1 VPADRGEVKVDAMNE
16 QATEDPGAYI
26 GSEPERE
33 AETIPGGVDPKDER
47 TSGSNSR
54 PGVAGEPEDGDTSDV
69 VEGDVGSASLKEP
82 AAAESAAADLDRLPS
97 NR

>member
-1 VPADRGEVKVDAMNE
+1 MNE

-33 AETIPGGVDPKDER
+33 SETIPGGVDSKDER

-54 PGVAGEPEDGDTSDV
+54 PGAAGEPEDGDTSDV
-69 VEGDVGSASLKEP
+69 IEGEVGSASLKEP
-82 AAAESAAADLDRLPS
+82 AAAERAAADLDRLPS